1 MLLKTNKE
9 NKKNV
14 KKKIKHLETKSIH
27 AYLSMSKQSGHK
39 NLIRNF
45 GMKVDD
51 ETSAS
56 ALKTA
61 DFIYSKINKPI
72 LNIAALKKELDEI
85 PKLLSLIVIHYLRLR
100 KLLV

>member
-1 MLLKTNKE
+1 
-9 NKKNV
+9 
-14 KKKIKHLETKSIH
+14 
-27 AYLSMSKQSGHK
+27 MSKQSGHK